1 MATITLGLGAAGA
14 VAAGAAVAGLA
25 GAVTLA
31 GLALAGRRRGRG
43 RRFRG
48 GRRRFGRAVAEE
60 SAAVERIMALIRE
73 EDDSGCAR
81 RMVCEL
87 GRRAQ
92 ETLSEEEKDI
102 LDLVGPGVPPGQGV
116 LPEGASWEYRAV
128 RGLGEAGGNCGH
140 AFPTCTLGGAQLMS
154 AVTAYL
160 P

>member
-1 MATITLGLGAAGA
+1 MATITLGLGAGAA
-14 VAAGAAVAGLA
+14 VAAGAAFA

-60 SAAVERIMALIRE
+60 SPAVERIMALIRE
-73 EDDSGCAR
+73 EDASGCAR
-81 RMVCEL
+81 RMACEL
-87 GRRAQ
+87 GGRAQ
-92 ETLSEEEKDI
+92 GDLSEEERSI
-102 LDLVGPGVPPGQGV
+102 LDLVGPGVSPGEGV
-116 LPEGASWEYRAV
+116 LPEGAVWEYRAA
-128 RGLGEAGGNCGH
+128 RGLGEAGADCGQ
-140 AFPTCTLGGAQLMS
+140 AYPTCPLGGAQLMN